1 MDFNS
6 LLVGGVS
13 VVLLTEVVIKLV
25 KTLWNSSKATPI
37 LNVLIAIAVVL
48 VGKYSGQIDLS
59 LVDGIVFG
67 IMSGATTSG
76 LYDFRKDYLRL
87 TI

>member
-13 VVLLTEVVIKLV
+13 VVLLTEIVVKLIK
-25 KTLWNSSKATPI
+25 TFWNSSKATPI